1 MSQESRYS
9 KVFVKIWHS
18 KDFRAISEDGK
29 MLFMYLL
36 SSPHRNMGGFYYLPL
51 PYLCYDVGLD
61 EKRITKA
68 LQELADRDMALY
80 DFDAQVVLIKK
91 WFCYNPIENE
101 NQAKGLNKQLAEI
114 PKSKLFKPFVDCVK
128 EYCKY
133 IESILKGF
141 DIPFENPSKTLS
153 KPYTKPGTG
162 TGTGTVI
169 EREIDAR
176 AHDDMSHGESQ
187 EKNFDAEI
195 KRINDK
201 SFEYGMN
208 GITPEFMDD
217 AEARLKDGTDP
228 DLIVKALSIA
238 ATKASGGSGARCRY
252 AISVLQSWA
261 AEGIKTLTQWEAKN
275 APQPKAR
282 DKPMKTKAQER
293 DEAFERSRQ
302 EARRIL
308 QEQGVI

>member
-1 MSQESRYS
+1 MYTRVESKFWQDEKMRAVSDDARYM
-9 KVFVKIWHS
+9 
-18 KDFRAISEDGK
+18 
-29 MLFMYLL
+29 MLYFLT
-36 SSPHRNMGGFYYLPL
+36 SPHRNILGFYFMPS
-51 PYLCYDVGLD
+51 PYACFDLGWN
-61 EKRITKA
+61 EEQFRKA
-68 LQELADRDMALY
+68 LQELLQAGCIKY
-80 DFDAQVVLIKK
+80 DKINHVVLIQNYLKH
-91 WFCYNPIENE
+91 NPLENP
-101 NQAKGLNKQLAEI
+101 NQVKSAIDKLDEI
-114 PKSKLFKPFVDCVK
+114 PQTPLIKDFLTIIEQFDKPFMKPLLERLRERLRQPVTVTVTVTEK
-128 EYCKY
+128 ER
-133 IESILKGF
+133 
-141 DIPFENPSKTLS
+141 DINS
-153 KPYTKPGTG
+153 
-162 TGTGTVI
+162 
-169 EREIDAR
+169 
-176 AHDDMSHGESQ
+176 AHDEQDDADDKTPQ
-187 EKNFDAEI
+187 NFDAEI

-217 AEARLKDGTDP
+217 TEARLKDGTDP

-261 AEGIKTLTQWEAKN
+261 AEGIKTLAQWEAKN
-275 APQPKAR
+275 TPSPPRAR

>member
-1 MSQESRYS
+1 MYTRVESKFWQDEKMRAVSDDARYL
-9 KVFVKIWHS
+9 
-18 KDFRAISEDGK
+18 
-29 MLFMYLL
+29 MLYFLT
-36 SSPHRNMGGFYYLPL
+36 SPHRNILGFYFMPS
-51 PYLCYDVGLD
+51 PYACFDLGWN
-61 EKRITKA
+61 EERFRKA
-68 LQELADRDMALY
+68 LQELLQAGCIKY
-80 DFDAQVVLIKK
+80 DKINHVVLIQNYLKH
-91 WFCYNPIENE
+91 NPLENP
-101 NQAKGLNKQLAEI
+101 NQVKSAIDKLDEI
-114 PKSKLFKPFVDCVK
+114 PQTPLIKDFLTIIEQFDKPFMKPLLERLRERLRQPVTVTVTEK
-128 EYCKY
+128 ER
-133 IESILKGF
+133 
-141 DIPFENPSKTLS
+141 DINS
-153 KPYTKPGTG
+153 
-162 TGTGTVI
+162 
-169 EREIDAR
+169 
-176 AHDDMSHGESQ
+176 AHDEQDDADDKPDNTPQ
-187 EKNFDAEI
+187 NFDAEI

-201 SFEYGMN
+201 SFEFGMN

-261 AEGIKTLTQWEAKN
+261 AEGIKTLAQWEEKN
-275 APQPKAR
+275 TPKPPKAR

>member
-80 DFDAQVVLIKK
+80 DFDTQVVLIKK

-114 PKSKLFKPFVDCVK
+114 PKSRLFKPFENCVK

-133 IESILKGF
+133 IESILKGL
-141 DIPFENPSKTLS
+141 DMPSENPSETLS

-162 TGTGTVI
+162 TGTEEET
-169 EREIDAR
+169 ES
-176 AHDDMSHGESQ
+176 MHG
-187 EKNFDAEI
+187 
-195 KRINDK
+195 
-201 SFEYGMN
+201 
-208 GITPEFMDD
+208 
-217 AEARLKDGTDP
+217 AEAAPCQP
-228 DLIVKALSIA
+228 DI
-238 ATKASGGSGARCRY
+238 
-252 AISVLQSWA
+252 
-261 AEGIKTLTQWEAKN
+261 
-275 APQPKAR
+275 
-282 DKPMKTKAQER
+282 
-293 DEAFERSRQ
+293 
-302 EARRIL
+302 
-308 QEQGVI
+308 